1 MFFSLR
7 SAVSWMF
14 VKDKVLLLG
23 LLIALGVIVA
33 DQLSKYYILNVFLG
47 LNSYVSFG
55 DYFNIVRAWNTGV
68 SFSMFNNY
76 GSMGAW
82 MLSAV
87 AIVIV
92 LMLFHWLK
100 SEENR
105 ITQIALGLIM
115 GGALGNVID
124 RVRFGAVFDFL
135 DVHVGDA
142 HWPAFNVADS
152 CICVG
157 AAVILCQAV
166 IAKLKKRG

>member
-1 MFFSLR
+1 M
-7 SAVSWMF
+7 
-14 VKDKVLLLG
+14 LLG
-23 LLIALGVIVA
+23 
-33 DQLSKYYILNVFLG
+33 
-47 LNSYVSFG
+47 NSAG
-55 DYFNIVRAWNTGV
+55 AAGV

>member
-68 SFSMFNNY
+68 SFSMFSNLGVN
-76 GSMGAW
+76 GVFI
-82 MLSAV
+82 LSAFSLCV
-87 AIVIV
+87 VV
-92 LMLFHWLK
+92 FLVYWLNK
-100 SEENR
+100 E
-105 ITQIALGLIM
+105 
-115 GGALGNVID
+115 
-124 RVRFGAVFDFL
+124 
-135 DVHVGDA
+135 
-142 HWPAFNVADS
+142 
-152 CICVG
+152 
-157 AAVILCQAV
+157 
-166 IAKLKKRG
+166 